1 MAFAND
7 IVIADAAAANKTFKL
22 ISLTDGNSSRID
34 SASNL
39 TTPRSM
45 FIKHQIAGSKANGNI
60 SDRHLVSFSA
70 TYLDGS
76 NKEQTAVL
84 NFTLQVPRSTA
95 VSRTN
100 VNDLIA
106 FLRNWLGVST
116 NVDGLLINES

>member
-1 MAFAND
+1 MAFSND

-45 FIKHQIAGSKANGNI
+45 FIKHQTSGSKANGNI

-70 TYLDGS
+70 TYLDGA
-76 NKEQTAVL
+76 NKEQVAVL
-84 NFTLQVPRSTA
+84 NLTVQVPRSTA
-95 VSRTN
+95 VSRAN

-106 FLRNWLGVST
+106 FARNWFGVSA